1 MKTTRRDFIRLA
13 GATGLAWT
21 LPAYVRAADETQA
34 LRLGVGADL
43 HHDIVPDAPVRL
55 AALIAAS
62 KDVRAHAVVQLGDF
76 CQPIAANLPLLKQW
90 REAGLP
96 QVDVLGNHDMD
107 GGSTPEKTV
116 KWMGL
121 QARYSTQ
128 VLAGHRLIILDGN
141 ERRKDIQVK
150 GYARAISDDQLD
162 WLKRTLAFDALPVV
176 IFCHQGLDGI
186 DGGIVNA
193 AQVRTVLEDANRV
206 AGGARIRLVLT
217 GHHHLDYLVQVGG
230 IPYLQVNSFSYYWTD
245 KKSAGGR
252 FPADVEQRYPY
263 LKQVLVY
270 DRPLF
275 AQVELTP
282 SGGKVVG
289 RKAEF
294 VGGYGPAQAKIPLT
308 TNGHAVTPVVS
319 DRKW

>member
-21 LPAYVRAADETQA
+21 LPAHVHAAEETPA

-43 HHDIVPDAPVRL
+43 HHDIVPDGAVRL

-62 KDVRAHAVVQLGDF
+62 KEMRAHAVVQLGDF
-76 CQPIAANLPLLKQW
+76 CQPIVANLPLLQQW

-96 QVDVLGNHDMD
+96 QIDVLGNHDMD
-107 GGSTPEKTV
+107 GGSTPEKTA

-121 QARYSTQ
+121 KSTYATQ
-128 VLAGHRLIILDGN
+128 VLAGYRLIILDGN
-141 ERRKDIQVK
+141 ERRKDFDVK
-150 GYARAISDDQLD
+150 GYARAISDGQLD
-162 WLKRTLAFDALPVV
+162 WLKRTLATDILPVIV
-176 IFCHQGLDGI
+176 FCHQGLDGI

-193 AQVRTVLEDANRV
+193 AQVRAVLEDANRTV
-206 AGGARIRLVLT
+206 GGARIRLVLT

-275 AQVELTP
+275 AQVELT
-282 SGGKVVG
+282 STGGKVLG

-308 TNGHAVTPVVS
+308 TSGHAVTPVIS

>member
-21 LPAYVRAADETQA
+21 LPAYAQSIQTPS

-43 HHDIVPDAPVRL
+43 HHDLVPDAPERL
-55 AALIAAS
+55 GALIKAA
-62 KDVRAHAVVQLGDF
+62 KDFQAHAVVQLGDF
-76 CQPIAANLPLLKQW
+76 CQPKPANLPLLKQW

-96 QVDVLGNHDMD
+96 QVDVIGNHDMD

-116 KWMGL
+116 AWMGL
-121 QARYSTQ
+121 KSRYSTQ
-128 VLAGHRLIILDGN
+128 VLADYRLIILDGN
-141 ERRKDIQVK
+141 ERRKDIAVK
-150 GYARAISDDQLD
+150 GYARAISDEQLN
-162 WLKRTLAFDALPVV
+162 WLKLTLEIDKLPVV
-176 IFCHQGLDGI
+176 VFCHQGLDGI
-186 DGGIVNA
+186 DGGVINS
-193 AQVRTVLEDANRV
+193 AQVRTVLEDANRA
-206 AGGARIRLVLT
+206 AGGSRIRLVLT
-217 GHHHLDYLVQVGG
+217 GHHHLDYLVQVAG

-245 KKSAGGR
+245 AKSTGGR

-270 DRPLF
+270 DRSLF
-275 AQVELTP
+275 AQVELTS

-308 TNGHAVTPVVS
+308 TGGHAITPVIS
-319 DRKW
+319 DRKWR